1 MSSRP
6 RYQNIKI
13 ESGESDVS
21 LMMPQTLEVLE
32 ENKRMM
38 DIRAIRVA
46 NRKEGYTVE
55 VHGQAVRIEQAT

>member
-38 DIRAIRVA
+38 DIRAIRLA